1 MNFNVRFLAHFI
13 FSCNRQKTLTQ
24 EKDMRCLLPLEQSS
38 KEREREIEKGE
49 RETGSDTEK
58 KDSCRVECVQILVA
72 KVAQL
77 L

>member
-1 MNFNVRFLAHFI
+1 MFVATGAI
-13 FSCNRQKTLTQ
+13 I
-24 EKDMRCLLPLEQSS
+24 
-38 KEREREIEKGE
+38 EREREIEKGE
-49 RETGSDTEK
+49 REKGSDTEK